1 MTPLPEW
8 LKPPKLLLFILALLT
23 LVSVSALA
31 WFGWKFVQQDRMV
44 AAQHEQDRREQA
56 ADRIVATLR
65 GALAEAGER
74 VGGWILSA
82 PPNGKPDDG
91 VVLLQDDFGMEV
103 YPAGRLL
110 YRPVS
115 GGGPEAPAL
124 AFAEGE
130 ALEFLQ
136 AQPRRAAEWYAKMAA
151 SPSPA
156 LRAGALL
163 RLGRVQRKLGNST
176 DSRAA
181 YTHLAGMTGVRVAGA
196 PADLVARHELGEPL
210 REDLL
215 RGHWPLARGQFEFY
229 WSEVSKDP
237 PPADLRDLADAAEAA
252 WAPQANGRPQATLW
266 VNGKPFFAIWRSAG
280 GHRGAWIAPAAAVL
294 KTIPAGEGLA
304 LAATDTEGR
313 VVYGLRDRSER
324 AAVRPSGESQ
334 LPWTIYIASAA
345 GTAKEVPATGRFL
358 LTGTAVMV
366 AFLLTGTYFIA
377 RAIRREM
384 EVSRMQ
390 SEFVSAVSHEF
401 RSPLTSIRQLSEM
414 LLAGRVPSEDRRDM
428 YHGTLVRETQRL
440 QRLVEALLNFG
451 RMEAGARQYHFEEVD
466 AADLAR
472 RVAAE
477 FETEIAGGR
486 EIALHGNGDCRFQ
499 ADPEALSVAVRNL
512 VDNALKYSP
521 RQEPVALEWG
531 VESDRVA
538 IRVRDRGAGIAAD
551 ERKRIFG
558 KFVRGTAAASGNVKG
573 SGVGLAMV
581 RHIVDA
587 HHGEIQLESR
597 VGEGS
602 TFTVLLPRLER
613 S

>member
-8 LKPPKLLLFILALLT
+8 LRPPKLLLSILALLT

-31 WFGWKFVQQDRMV
+31 WFGWKFFQQDRMV
-44 AAQHEQDRREQA
+44 EAQREQDRREQA

-65 GALAEAGER
+65 GSLAEAGER
-74 VGGWILSA
+74 VGGWITI
-82 PPNGKPDDG
+82 PPPHGKPDEG
-91 VVLLQDDFGMEV
+91 VLLVLDSAGLAV
-103 YPAGRLL
+103 HPSGRLL

-115 GGGPEAPAL
+115 AYEPEARASL
-124 AFAEGE
+124 FAEGE

-136 AQPRRAAEWYAKMAA
+136 AQPLRAVEWYTRLAA
-151 SPSPA
+151 SPQPA
-156 LRAGALL
+156 VRAGALV
-163 RLGRVQRKLGNST
+163 RLGRVLRKLGR
-176 DSRAA
+176 DAESRSAYAQLAA
-181 YTHLAGMTGVRVAGA
+181 ISGVRVAGV
-196 PADLVARHELGEPL
+196 PAELVARHELGEPL
-210 REDLL
+210 RDDLL
-215 RGHWPLARGQFEFY
+215 RGRWALTRGQFEFY
-229 WSEVSKDP
+229 WGEVSREE
-237 PPADLRDLADAAEAA
+237 PPAELRDLADAAEAA
-252 WAPQANGRPQATLW
+252 WNQPAARGQATLW
-266 VNGKPFFAIWRSAG
+266 VNGRPFFTVARSAG
-280 GHRGAWIAPAAAVL
+280 PYRGVWVVPAAAVL
-294 KTIPAGEGLA
+294 NKVSAGEGLA
-304 LAATDTEGR
+304 LAALDTEGR
-313 VVYGLRDRSER
+313 VVFGKRDRNER
-324 AAVRPSGESQ
+324 AAVRAAGESQ

-345 GTAKEVPATGRFL
+345 GDAPGVPASRRFL
-358 LTGTAVMV
+358 LFGTAIMV

-377 RAIRREM
+377 RAIRHEM

-414 LLAGRVPSEDRRDM
+414 LLAGRVPSEDRRHI

-451 RMEAGARQYHFEEVD
+451 RMEAGARQYRFEEVH
-466 AADLAR
+466 ASELAR
-472 RVAAE
+472 RVFAE
-477 FETEIAGGR
+477 FETEIAAGR
-486 EIALHGNGDCRFQ
+486 EIELHGNGDCRFE
-499 ADPEALSVAVRNL
+499 ADPEALGVAVRNL

-521 RQEPVALEWG
+521 RDEPVALEWG

-538 IRVRDRGAGIAAD
+538 IRVRDHGAGIAPD

-587 HHGEIQLESR
+587 HRGEIQLESK

-602 TFTVLLPRLER
+602 TFTVLLPRLEK